1 MNKFLERI
9 RKMSTMNLTALIA
22 FVGLLVLFCTIP
34 IQKSNLS
41 DKWVDFLVS
50 FLSALGF
57 YIGGCCLGLVYII
70 RRECPILPLGHAIK
84 GWGAVLIGGI
94 LFVLGLINGSLALAL
109 MWKY

>member
-9 RKMSTMNLTALIA
+9 RKMSTMNLTALVA
-22 FVGLLVLFCTIP
+22 FVGFLVLFCTRP
-34 IQKSNLS
+34 VLNSNLS
-41 DKWVDFLVS
+41 EKWVNFLVP

-57 YIGGCCLGLVYII
+57 YLLGCPGLVCII

-94 LFVLGLINGSLALAL
+94 LFVLGLSIGTLFLL
-109 MWKY
+109 TIWM